1 MSTVRMLSNVAC
13 MSVFLA
19 TGALAEIQGVQPG
32 TSDNPK
38 DNVPKEIQRSTL
50 GDAAYPKGS
59 SGPGTRSDALV
70 NMKKEKPQPVTEQH
84 LEQNVEKTHEGG
96 AAVAAEELKE
106 QSQGTSKHAMKSKE
120 DGEPA
125 DGTGTGHAEGKTN
138 RQMFRQQ
145 NSDPAAQGQELIN
158 KQPTEKQ
165 QPANRPGSE
174 RGATQK

>member
-1 MSTVRMLSNVAC
+1 MNKVHVLSGIAC
-13 MSVFLA
+13 ASVLLV

-70 NMKKEKPQPVTEQH
+70 DMKKEKPEPVTQQQ
-84 LEQNVEKTHEGG
+84 LEQNVEKTHEGR

-106 QSQGTSKHAMKSKE
+106 NSQDTSKQAMRSKE
-120 DGEPA
+120 DGGTA
-125 DGTGTGHAEGKTN
+125 DGSDTGSAGGKTE

-158 KQPTEKQ
+158 KQPTDKQ
-165 QPANRPGSE
+165 QPANRPASE
-174 RGATQK
+174 GGTSQK

>member
-1 MSTVRMLSNVAC
+1 MNKVHVLSGIAC
-13 MSVFLA
+13 VSVFLA

-38 DNVPKEIQRSTL
+38 ENVPKEIQRSTL

-70 NMKKEKPQPVTEQH
+70 DMKKEKAEPLTEQQ

-106 QSQGTSKHAMKSKE
+106 QSKDTSKQAMKSKE
-120 DGEPA
+120 D
-125 DGTGTGHAEGKTN
+125 DGTAAASDGGNSGGKTD

-145 NSDPAAQGQELIN
+145 NSDSAAQGQELIN

-165 QPANRPGSE
+165 QPANRPASE
-174 RGATQK
+174 GGASQK